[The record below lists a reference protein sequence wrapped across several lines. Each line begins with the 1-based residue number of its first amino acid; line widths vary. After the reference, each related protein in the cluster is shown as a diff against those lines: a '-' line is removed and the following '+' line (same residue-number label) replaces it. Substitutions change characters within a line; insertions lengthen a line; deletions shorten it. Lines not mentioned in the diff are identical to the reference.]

1 MATPRGRKP
10 LGTLKQPSVNTVPTP
25 QQAATPP
32 LVALPRRLHRFG
44 DSINGVDPKAI
55 ITGFKP
61 EDSPTGESP
70 YGLPKLSTSQKSPN
84 LIRGLTVGTP
94 TKTTPLAT
102 PFSRPGRPTPGS
114 ASASDGSSPFHSV
127 KSDEYKSAKGSAMG
141 TPLRM
146 PINPTLSYDG
156 TPKNKGKMVEN
167 KRVFSA
173 GMRRPSVDNR
183 DNVSYATGMSR
194 PDFSSSIGRPS
205 VDYMKNNS
213 YVGRPSID
221 SRENKTVEWAP
232 WGYRKG
238 SESGSATPPVIP
250 KRPRDN
256 SQGERYPKLSSGGG
270 RKTKPKLSPLIPI
283 AIPKPSRIPFS
294 RLPSGGGRLPSSS
307 LPSSNRQHLPASS
320 SGASFTQRAVRRASE
335 LSSSWNL
342 PVLPTRRRNRAG
354 SNASSSIVASSSV
367 VGSSPSVQRM
377 SAISTGTSRRE
388 PSFSSDN
395 LDDAEVIDPSDSV
408 SQYSNHTIRQNDSQP
423 RTHTTQARTK
433 AHHTNTIKSIM
444 DQKKAAASASNK
456 RLSMGGSFLSHNATT
471 RAEASKQA
479 MTPNNEKPQLKAKS
493 SVMDQPTQSTR
504 AKQCKSPHKLL
515 FAKRS
520 ANHLIVMPQLSTSNR
535 KYNPRASMGN
545 LAGNLRAPAS
555 LATVAMS
562 NVNARGSVRAMEMET
577 EEFYEKLWPGIGLTP
592 DDNKDGSLF
601 HEARPDARVKGYLRE
616 KFLTA
621 KEAFLQ
627 EFGQDKG
634 AKFADFI
641 TAWDMVETK
650 HGKPKWELE
659 AEERYNQNPTL
670 PAPST
675 RVPHQT
681 GPDAEKK
688 THTQNIVSGFKKSIS
703 KTGLSNLAKVP
714 SMMALSSHNNFN
726 GRSTSGPAYFES
738 SKPSRPLPEDEIF
751 AFNPDFPDDDLRCV
765 RQAMSQVYWA
775 GRFSSANTR
784 RMNEPEGFAASIA
797 EAVRLSKKADGQG
810 DANKKIFQDLW
821 DQKWDEKEVGRALDV
836 FNELNQWCKT
846 VEARRSL
853 REYRIHVA
861 RTEGWHVLLPA
872 GIPMK
877 EPPASGMARMAGK
890 MMGRGEMSI
899 REMQLQFRETR
910 EANKAAGVLQ
920 KKSTKGQF
928 KPRRSIL
935 GLHENGIPGYESGMP
950 AVMQQSYIP
959 VLKGIRAS
967 PRVHTPT
974 NVYSSSPVQT
984 VQSKSSSTQH
994 GSGGTTGRTWY
1005 GRKKPALDDTPRPM
1019 AMAAAQ
1025 AAANAAN
1032 AASAASNER
1041 LKENANPSLPTLT
1054 QAPPKP
1060 MTREEKKREKNQ
1072 QQARKEFDE
1081 RLELSLEVGA
1091 AVAPTGVWRSRQQE
1105 ETFGLDRR

>member
-1 MATPRGRKP
+1 
-10 LGTLKQPSVNTVPTP
+10 
-25 QQAATPP
+25 
-32 LVALPRRLHRFG
+32 
-44 DSINGVDPKAI
+44 
-55 ITGFKP
+55 
-61 EDSPTGESP
+61 
-70 YGLPKLSTSQKSPN
+70 
-84 LIRGLTVGTP
+84 
-94 TKTTPLAT
+94 
-102 PFSRPGRPTPGS
+102 
-114 ASASDGSSPFHSV
+114 
-127 KSDEYKSAKGSAMG
+127 MG
-141 TPLRM
+141 
-146 PINPTLSYDG
+146 
-156 TPKNKGKMVEN
+156 
-167 KRVFSA
+167 
-173 GMRRPSVDNR
+173 
-183 DNVSYATGMSR
+183 
-194 PDFSSSIGRPS
+194 
-205 VDYMKNNS
+205 
-213 YVGRPSID
+213 
-221 SRENKTVEWAP
+221 
-232 WGYRKG
+232 
-238 SESGSATPPVIP
+238 
-250 KRPRDN
+250 
-256 SQGERYPKLSSGGG
+256 
-270 RKTKPKLSPLIPI
+270 
-283 AIPKPSRIPFS
+283 
-294 RLPSGGGRLPSSS
+294 
-307 LPSSNRQHLPASS
+307 
-320 SGASFTQRAVRRASE
+320 
-335 LSSSWNL
+335 
-342 PVLPTRRRNRAG
+342 
-354 SNASSSIVASSSV
+354 
-367 VGSSPSVQRM
+367 
-377 SAISTGTSRRE
+377 AISTGTSRRV
-388 PSFSSDN
+388 PSFSSDK
-395 LDDAEVIDPSDSV
+395 LDDAEVIDPIDSA
-408 SQYSNHTIRQNDSQP
+408 SQYSNQTIRDNNP
-423 RTHTTQARTK
+423 PKTHNTQARTK
-433 AHHTNTIKSIM
+433 AQHTSHIKSTM
-444 DQKKAAASASNK
+444 DVKKAAAATSSSNK
-456 RLSMGGSFLSHNATT
+456 RLSMGGSFLSQKSTP
-471 RAEASKQA
+471 RASDKQP
-479 MTPNNEKPQLKAKS
+479 MSTNSDKPQLKMRAS
-493 SVMDQPTQSTR
+493 NLDQPTQSTR
-504 AKQCKSPHKLL
+504 AKQCEKLEKL
-515 FAKRS
+515 SISIMRR
-520 ANHLIVMPQLSTSNR
+520 ANIQLVMPQLSTSTR
-535 KYNPRASMGN
+535 RYNPRASMGN
-545 LAGNLRAPAS
+545 LGGNLRAPAS

-562 NVNARGSVRAMEMET
+562 NVNARGSVRAMEIET

-592 DDNKDGSLF
+592 DDNKDGALF

-641 TAWDMVETK
+641 TAWDMVEAK
-650 HGKPKWELE
+650 YGKPRYEIE
-659 AEERYNQNPTL
+659 AEEHYNQNPIL

-675 RVPHQT
+675 RIPHHT
-681 GPDAEKK
+681 GPDPEKKK

-714 SMMALSSHNNFN
+714 SMMALSNHNNAN
-726 GRSTSGPAYFES
+726 ARSASGPASFES
-738 SKPSRPLPEDEIF
+738 AKPFRPLPEDEIF
-751 AFNPDFPDDDLRCV
+751 SFNPDFPDDDFRCV

-784 RMNEPEGFAASIA
+784 RMNEPEEFAASIA
-797 EAVRLSKKADGQG
+797 DAVKLSKKADGQG

-853 REYRIHVA
+853 REYRIHLA

-872 GIPMK
+872 GVPMK

-974 NVYSSSPVQT
+974 KVDSSSPVQT

-994 GSGGTTGRTWY
+994 GSGGSNGRTWY

-1032 AASAASNER
+1032 AASNAR
-1041 LKENANPSLPTLT
+1041 LKENANPSMPTLT
-1054 QAPPKP
+1054 PAPPKP
-1060 MTREEKKREKNQ
+1060 MTRQEKTREKNQ

-1091 AVAPTGVWRSRQQE
+1091 AVVPTGVWKSRQQE

>member
-1 MATPRGRKP
+1 MYKPPQGRKP
-10 LGTLKQPSVNTVPTP
+10 LGTLKQPSVNTKPDSTSS
-25 QQAATPP
+25 ASPP
-32 LVALPRRLHRFG
+32 PARRLHRLG
-44 DSINGVDPKAI
+44 DSIDGVGSKTI
-55 ITGFKP
+55 ITGFEP
-61 EDSPTGESP
+61 EDFPAGAPP
-70 YGLPKLSTSQKSPN
+70 YELPKLSTSQKSPI
-84 LIRGLTVGTP
+84 LMRGFNVGTP

-114 ASASDGSSPFHSV
+114 DSASDGSSPFHSV

-156 TPKNKGKMVEN
+156 TSKNKGKIVEN
-167 KRVFSA
+167 KSVFNLSM
-173 GMRRPSVDNR
+173 GGPSVENR
-183 DNVSYATGMSR
+183 DNVSYSNGFENRPSISR
-194 PDFSSSIGRPS
+194 LS

-213 YVGRPSID
+213 YVGRLSID
-221 SRENKTVEWAP
+221 NRDNNSADWAP

-238 SESGSATPPVIP
+238 SESGSATPPIIL
-250 KRPRDN
+250 KHPRDN
-256 SQGERYPKLSSGGG
+256 NQGERYPRLSSGGAPE
-270 RKTKPKLSPLIPI
+270 TKAKLSQLSPI
-283 AIPKPSRIPFS
+283 AIPKPSRIPS
-294 RLPSGGGRLPSSS
+294 ISCLPSGSRLPSSS
-307 LPSSNRQHLPASS
+307 LPSSSRQHLPASS

-342 PVLPTRRRNRAG
+342 PVLPTRYRVRAG
-354 SNASSSIVASSSV
+354 SNASSSIVASSSA

-377 SAISTGTSRRE
+377 NAISTGKYCRD
-388 PSFSSDN
+388 PSFSSDS
-395 LDDAEVIDPSDSV
+395 LDDPEEIGPTDSM
-408 SQYSNHTIRQNDSQP
+408 SQYSNQTIRDNNLP

-433 AHHTNTIKSIM
+433 AQHTSHIRSMM
-444 DQKKAAASASNK
+444 DDKKAAAAASSSNK
-456 RLSMGGSFLSHNATT
+456 DLSMGGSFLSQKSTP
-471 RAEASKQA
+471 RAAENQPLS
-479 MTPNNEKPQLKAKS
+479 TNNDKPQLKPRASK
-493 SVMDQPTQSTR
+493 MDQPTQSTR
-504 AKQCKSPHKLL
+504 AKQCKQLEKLSSVIIRR
-515 FAKRS
+515 AKIQ
-520 ANHLIVMPQLSTSNR
+520 LVMPQLSTTTR
-535 KYNPRASMGN
+535 RYNPRASMGN
-545 LAGNLRAPAS
+545 LGGTFRAPAS

-562 NVNARGSVRAMEMET
+562 NVNAKGSVRAMEIET

-592 DDNKDGSLF
+592 DDNKDGALF
-601 HEARPDARVKGYLRE
+601 HEARPDARVKGYLRG

-650 HGKPKWELE
+650 YGKPKWEVE

-675 RVPHQT
+675 LVTHQT
-681 GPDAEKK
+681 GPDVEKKK

-703 KTGLSNLAKVP
+703 KTGLSNLVKVP
-714 SMMALSSHNNFN
+714 SMMALSNHNNAN
-726 GRSTSGPAYFES
+726 GRSISGPASFES
-738 SKPSRPLPEDEIF
+738 SKPPRPLPEDEIF
-751 AFNPDFPDDDLRCV
+751 AFNPDFPDDDFRCV

-775 GRFSSANTR
+775 GRFTSANTR
-784 RMNEPEGFAASIA
+784 RMNEPEEFTASIA

-836 FNELNQWCKT
+836 FDELNQWCKT

-861 RTEGWHVLLPA
+861 RTERWHVLLPA
-872 GIPMK
+872 GVPMK
-877 EPPASGMARMAGK
+877 EPPASGMARIAGK
-890 MMGRGEMSI
+890 MMGRGEMGI

-910 EANKAAGVLQ
+910 EANKATGVLQ

-935 GLHENGIPGYESGMP
+935 GLNENGIPGYEYGMP
-950 AVMQQSYIP
+950 TVMQQSYIP

-967 PRVHTPT
+967 PSVHTPT
-974 NVYSSSPVQT
+974 KAYSSSPVQT

-1005 GRKKPALDDTPRPM
+1005 GRKKPAMDDTPRPM
-1019 AMAAAQ
+1019 ATAAAQ
-1025 AAANAAN
+1025 AAEI
-1032 AASAASNER
+1032 AASAASNAR
-1041 LKENANPSLPTLT
+1041 LKENANPSMPTLT

-1060 MTREEKKREKNQ
+1060 MTREEKRREKDQ
-1072 QQARKEFDE
+1072 QQARKEFE
-1081 RLELSLEVGA
+1081 EA
-1091 AVAPTGVWRSRQQE
+1091 GVES
-1105 ETFGLDRR
+1105 